1 MKSTLQKLILVLFVS
16 LISNSVYAQV
26 PEGFS
31 FQAAARGLNG
41 ELLVNQDL
49 GIKISVLKGS
59 ETGEAVYSETHNVTT
74 NAAGIIQLVIGD
86 GFAAE
91 GQSFS
96 AVDFGNDN
104 YFVKLAIDPA
114 GGTEYADL
122 GTTRLLSVPYALVAK
137 RSLDAGN
144 GSGETRTEYNLNTSN
159 PDSSFIINLNGDKTA
174 KALQVFS
181 SSSAYNGAVWGEAK
195 SEASNESSQRGVL
208 GFANGNGSGSHIGVF
223 GGAVNFEATGD
234 SRQGLYGQ
242 AASKAKLN
250 FGVRALAQG
259 DGSGEI
265 VPIGEESDGNFGSYN
280 IAGGF
285 YSQGNL
291 NGNVGIEAQTS
302 GSQGS
307 RADFGVLGRAIG
319 TGNSLNVG
327 VRGEAFNSPV
337 FNTAIEGDAS
347 GEGTKNL
354 GLRLNAFNGSSNI
367 GMEVNA
373 DTAAILNG
381 HSIINGDLTVNGN
394 VFGAF
399 GGGSANGQTLD
410 SLFFSTKPE
419 AELQRNSSLYPGSI
433 RLKDGNGS
441 YSNLSRSALQYGDTD
456 SEGTGFV
463 YNWYSKGGMQVAN
476 PGYLNGEK
484 SAGMSGGYFYMDIA
498 SNDNFYVPL
507 QFGIGNAAEGGR
519 AWFEMSS
526 LKRAEDEKGA
536 AFRVGI
542 ANDPNGNDPTGESA
556 EVMLWGT
563 DSPNIQ
569 IGGQQWENTNLGN
582 FNMYGSTSD
591 GGGWFHSNASLS
603 IGSDGTSEWG
613 SLNLYKSNI
622 VGQSNQETIN
632 IDGNSGNITISGA
645 YNQSSDVRLKKDI
658 HTLDNALENT
668 LKMRGVSYNWRSDVS
683 NENPQIGV
691 IAQEVEKI
699 YPEFVHTD
707 EGGMKSVNYAQ
718 MTAVLIEAVKTLN
731 LEIQELKTDNLSL
744 QAKLDTQSEIEER
757 LSKIEKLLSIESVLQ
772 NTDKV
777 TAEK

>member
-1 MKSTLQKLILVLFVS
+1 MKSMLQKLVLVLFVS
-16 LISNSVYAQV
+16 LISFSAYAQV

-31 FQAAARGLNG
+31 FQAAARGTNG

-59 ETGEAVYSETHNVTT
+59 ETGEAVYSETHSITT
-74 NAAGIIQLVIGD
+74 NSAGIIQLVIGD

-104 YFVKLAIDPA
+104 YYVKLEIDPA
-114 GGTEYADL
+114 GGENYEEL
-122 GTTRLLSVPYALVAK
+122 GVTRLLSVPYALVAK
-137 RSLDAGN
+137 RSLEGGSGN
-144 GSGETRTEYNLNTSN
+144 GDAITEYNLNTAN
-159 PDSSFIINLNGDKTA
+159 PDSSFIINLTGDKTA
-174 KALQVFS
+174 KPFQVFS
-181 SSSAYNGAVWGEAK
+181 KSTAYNGAVWGEAV
-195 SEASNESSQRGVL
+195 SEESNEANQRGVL
-208 GFANGNGSGSHIGVF
+208 GFANGSGLGSHVGVF
-223 GGAVNFEATGD
+223 GGAVNFDATGEK
-234 SRQGLYGQ
+234 RVGIYGQ
-242 AASKAKLN
+242 AASKAKYN
-250 FGVRALAQG
+250 YGVQGIVQG
-259 DGSGEI
+259 DGNGSI
-265 VPIGEESDGNFGSYN
+265 VPIGDETEGDFGSYN

-285 YSQGNL
+285 YSSGNL
-291 NGNVGIEAQTS
+291 NGNVGVEAQTS
-302 GSQGS
+302 GSNGS
-307 RADFGVLGRAIG
+307 RVDFGVISRAIG
-319 TGNSLNVG
+319 SGNSPNIG
-327 VRGEAFNSPV
+327 VRGEAFNSPMQNV
-337 FNTAIEGDAS
+337 AFEGDAS

-354 GLRLNAFNGSSNI
+354 GLRLNVFNGTSNI

-394 VFGAF
+394 VYGSFE
-399 GGGSANGQTLD
+399 GGSANGQTLD

-419 AELQRNSSLYPGSI
+419 AELQRNSALYPGYI
-433 RLKDGNGS
+433 KLQDGNGS

-476 PGYLNGEK
+476 SDYLNGEK

-498 SNDNFYVPL
+498 NNGSFYIPL

-519 AWFEMSS
+519 SWFEMSS

-536 AFRVGI
+536 AFRVSMV
-542 ANDPNGNDPTGESA
+542 NDPNGNDPTGESA
-556 EVMLWGT
+556 EMFLWGA

-569 IGGQQWENTNLGN
+569 IGGQQWENTNLGYLN
-582 FNMYGSTSD
+582 IYGSTSD

-613 SLNLYKSNI
+613 SLILSKSNI
-622 VGQSNQETIN
+622 AGQSNHETIN

-645 YNQSSDVRLKKDI
+645 YNQSSDIRLKKDI

-668 LKMRGVSYNWRSDVS
+668 LKMRGVSYNWKGDEN

-707 EGGMKSVNYAQ
+707 EDGMKSVNYAQ

-731 LEIQELKTDNLSL
+731 VEIQELKKDNLSL
-744 QAKLDTQSEIEER
+744 QAKLDTQSELEER
-757 LSKIEKLLSIESVLQ
+757 LSKIEKLLSIETILQ